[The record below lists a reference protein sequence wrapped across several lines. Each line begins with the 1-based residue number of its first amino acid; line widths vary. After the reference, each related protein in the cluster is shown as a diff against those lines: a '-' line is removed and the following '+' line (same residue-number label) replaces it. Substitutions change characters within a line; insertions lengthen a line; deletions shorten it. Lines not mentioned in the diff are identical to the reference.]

1 MQISAEFPTEMLSF
15 LRCSHDGG
23 PLHASD
29 IVRGERSGIS
39 QARLE
44 CKLCEGEFHILDGIA
59 RFSNSKKMDSE
70 NIHEMTTRNAEYDA
84 ATEFSPCSLSTLS
97 DLVEL
102 PPFLRAIQAD
112 ERSIIME
119 IGCGD
124 GRFTLLMCQ
133 RGARVVAIDL
143 SLSALKKLNS
153 RLATG
158 RAPTPF
164 PQDEHRIKDYRSKVA
179 LIHADASTIR
189 IAPKSINRA
198 LATTPLDSRNE
209 RLSLYATVSDA
220 LTDDG
225 WYIGSVEY
233 DDFFRRSSR
242 VTFS

>member
-1 MQISAEFPTEMLSF
+1 M
-15 LRCSHDGG
+15 
-23 PLHASD
+23 
-29 IVRGERSGIS
+29 
-39 QARLE
+39 
-44 CKLCEGEFHILDGIA
+44 
-59 RFSNSKKMDSE
+59 
-70 NIHEMTTRNAEYDA
+70 
-84 ATEFSPCSLSTLS
+84 
-97 DLVEL
+97 
-102 PPFLRAIQAD
+102 
-112 ERSIIME
+112 
-119 IGCGD
+119 
-124 GRFTLLMCQ
+124 
-133 RGARVVAIDL
+133 AIDL

-209 RLSLYATVSDA
+209 RLLLYATVSDA

-233 DDFFRRSSR
+233 DDFFRRSLGLPLAKRYARSGIFIEHFTVDKVR
-242 VTFS
+242 RETGPFFLILRTWPIRQYVPLTRYLPLASGVMINKIAGSLPITREIGQILLFRCSKPIHPPKEGDYRAGNKIVKWLFRLYIRFTGKAPIWDANEPVR